1 MLNVYLV
8 VCVKKCSFALNLCV
22 RKCKLSMLSCVEKC
36 NDLTVSCVR
45 KCKDMKRKIYAKLVE
60 WKNQEHYKP
69 LILNGVRQCGKTY
82 ILKAFGRVEFDN
94 LAYVSCD
101 RNENLQAIYEGDF
114 DTARIIRGLSALTG
128 VDIIPGKTLIFLD
141 EVQAFPQALEALKYF
156 CEDAPEYHIVVAGSL
171 LGVAL
176 HAGVSFPVGKVQTMR
191 LFPMDFEEFLMAMG
205 EDQLLKLMHSKD
217 YALMNAFHEK
227 LKDYLRQYYYV
238 GGMPEV
244 VKMYVENKLLGQVR
258 TIQNEILSNY
268 AGDFSKHAPAQE
280 VPRIDMV
287 WQSILGQ
294 LSKKNKKF
302 VYGVL
307 KKGGRAKEFELAIQ
321 WLVDAGLVYKITKV
335 AKPELPL
342 KFYEDL
348 SAFKLYLCDC
358 GLMGAMADTTAKDVL
373 LGDNVFTEYKGAFTE
388 LYVLQQLLASG
399 ITHIY
404 YYSSDVSRMEMDFLV
419 QREGALLPIE
429 VKGGTSIK
437 ATSLHNYLKEHPD
450 ISAIRYSML
459 PYRQQENVTNMPLY
473 GVFLRT

>member
-1 MLNVYLV
+1 
-8 VCVKKCSFALNLCV
+8 
-22 RKCKLSMLSCVEKC
+22 
-36 NDLTVSCVR
+36 
-45 KCKDMKRKIYAKLVE
+45 MKRKIYNKLVE
-60 WKNQEHYKP
+60 WKNQKQHKP
-69 LILNGVRQCGKTY
+69 LILNGVRQCGKTF
-82 ILKAFGRVEFDN
+82 ILKEFGKKEFAS

-101 RNENLQAIYEGDF
+101 RNESLQAIYAGDF
-114 DTARIIRGLSALTG
+114 NVFRIIQGLSALTG

-176 HAGVSFPVGKVQTMR
+176 HAGVSFPVGKVQTLR
-191 LFPMDFEEFLMAMG
+191 LFPMDFEEFLMALG
-205 EDQLLKLMHSKD
+205 EEQLLKLMHNHD
-217 YALMNAFHEK
+217 YELMNAFHEK

-244 VKMYVENKLLGQVR
+244 VKHYVENKLLNQVR

-268 AGDFSKHAPAQE
+268 AGDFSKHAPTQE

-294 LSKKNKKF
+294 LSKENKKF

-321 WLVDAGLVYKITKV
+321 WLIDAGLIYKTTKV
-335 AKPELPL
+335 TKPELPL
-342 KFYEDL
+342 KFYEDI

-358 GLMGAMADTTAKDVL
+358 GLMGAMADTDAKNVL
-373 LGDNVFTEYKGAFTE
+373 ISDAVFTEYKGAFTE
-388 LYVLQQLLASG
+388 QYVLQQLLASN
-399 ITHIY
+399 INNIY
-404 YYSSDVSRMEMDFLV
+404 YYSSDTSRMERDFIIQQKGTLV
-419 QREGALLPIE
+419 PIE

-437 ATSLHNYLKEHPD
+437 ATSLHNYLKQHQD
-450 ISAIRYSML
+450 IPAVRFSML
-459 PYRQQENVTNMPLY
+459 PYRKRENITNMPLY
-473 GVFLRT
+473 GVFLSLE

>member
-1 MLNVYLV
+1 
-8 VCVKKCSFALNLCV
+8 
-22 RKCKLSMLSCVEKC
+22 
-36 NDLTVSCVR
+36 
-45 KCKDMKRKIYAKLVE
+45 MKRKIYDKLLE
-60 WKNQEHYKP
+60 WKYQECHKP

-82 ILKAFGRVEFDN
+82 ILKEFGREEFDN

-244 VKMYVENKLLGQVR
+244 VKMYMENKLLGQVR

-268 AGDFSKHAPAQE
+268 ASDFSKHAPAQE

-294 LSKKNKKF
+294 LSKENKKF

-335 AKPELPL
+335 TKPELPL

-358 GLMGAMADTTAKDVL
+358 GLMGVMADTAAKDVL

-388 LYVLQQLLASG
+388 QYVLQQMLASG

-404 YYSSDVSRMEMDFLV
+404 YYSSDTSRMEMDFLV

-459 PYRQQENVTNMPLY
+459 PYRQQENISNIPLY